1 MKDNRKQKQLMLF
14 GIGLRRSMLMSAL
27 RVFINGQF
35 KEIFDTTFVRYTK
48 SYQKYQ
54 LLFLFSRKKF
64 LNFFFKSILL
74 RYLLTFFSIIKCL

>member
-35 KEIFDTTFVRYTK
+35 KEIFYTTFVRYTK
-48 SYQKYQ
+48 SYQKNQ